1 MCVKAT
7 LIASFLP
14 FFVTVCQEGN
24 FEQLHLTQLVCAHA
38 VNLFIGRYEEAILII
53 YNQAST
59 ASMLTRGIFN
69 YIASFYNGNG
79 LFEAFLCQFVFIQL
93 MCCFSVC
100 TCRAMVT
107 LVVHSLRERM
117 PALKSPVQKT

>member
-1 MCVKAT
+1 MCVKPT

-53 YNQAST
+53 SRLALQA
-59 ASMLTRGIFN
+59 
-69 YIASFYNGNG
+69 
-79 LFEAFLCQFVFIQL
+79 C
-93 MCCFSVC
+93 
-100 TCRAMVT
+100 
-107 LVVHSLRERM
+107 
-117 PALKSPVQKT
+117 